1 MSANSGN
8 SVKMMYDT
16 SKKKVTSAQRD
27 LYIRPLLRLKQ
38 QEDILDKGLVGA
50 IENMKIDSNLLQ
62 DIINEHKELSLKR
75 RNFLSTMYK
84 NIKDITSE
92 LDSAKHVT
100 KNPEDLQTLDVN
112 TYKSKLIKLSQ
123 KMQDFEK
130 SCPIETLMEEGT
142 ALNTEVHEFEF
153 NLDKY
158 EKAQKNR
165 TRLSLLCKSKIENRQ
180 HNTGCKDIDDFHA
193 LVAVTGHT
201 ENWTMEDHLFFLKTR
216 KRCENIPAL
225 VAAIQKKCPDL
236 STEIIVNHEAWYK
249 QYTDL
254 REKQKAAVKEWR
266 QKRESE
272 KKKNTDEIE
281 KEIGNR
287 YEDEDFLNEIP
298 REKATCIL
306 RKTKSS
312 TTETRS
318 TNSSASSTES
328 KKKELI
334 KKWKMEKENKRL
346 MDEEQVKM
354 QMILKRKIEQNR
366 RKKRKEKIQEAL
378 EQYKKKKS
386 LENILREK
394 DEQFKEKCTYD
405 VTLIKA
411 FREQDK
417 EFTKKRK
424 NLILRSKKPNKC
436 ESVNIRRIELVEA
449 RSYSTLFDTTKVW
462 REKCRVEDSTM
473 RFNELQYIKDVPKM
487 CIRWRNEESEDLKI

>member
-1 MSANSGN
+1 MSFSW
-8 SVKMMYDT
+8 
-16 SKKKVTSAQRD
+16 
-27 LYIRPLLRLKQ
+27 
-38 QEDILDKGLVGA
+38 
-50 IENMKIDSNLLQ
+50 
-62 DIINEHKELSLKR
+62 LKR
-75 RNFLSTMYK
+75 KWDWNIKRFEYRRSHLRHSESHLNTGNFLNFYK
-84 NIKDITSE
+84 
-92 LDSAKHVT
+92 
-100 KNPEDLQTLDVN
+100 
-112 TYKSKLIKLSQ
+112 Y
-123 KMQDFEK
+123 
-130 SCPIETLMEEGT
+130 
-142 ALNTEVHEFEF
+142 
-153 NLDKY
+153 
-158 EKAQKNR
+158 
-165 TRLSLLCKSKIENRQ
+165 
-180 HNTGCKDIDDFHA
+180 
-193 LVAVTGHT
+193 VTGHT

-272 KKKNTDEIE
+272 RKKNTDEIE

-411 FREQDK
+411 FR
-417 EFTKKRK
+417 
-424 NLILRSKKPNKC
+424 
-436 ESVNIRRIELVEA
+436 
-449 RSYSTLFDTTKVW
+449 
-462 REKCRVEDSTM
+462 
-473 RFNELQYIKDVPKM
+473 
-487 CIRWRNEESEDLKI
+487 